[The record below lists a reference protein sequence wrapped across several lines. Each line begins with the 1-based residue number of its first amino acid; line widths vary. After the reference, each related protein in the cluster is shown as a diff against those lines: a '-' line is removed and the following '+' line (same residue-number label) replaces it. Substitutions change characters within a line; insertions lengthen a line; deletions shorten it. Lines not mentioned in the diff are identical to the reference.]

1 MPDYNYE
8 IHLVRKNKDGKE
20 ELIHVFNGPHY
31 AMMVAP
37 ANKLKAELQHL
48 EPTHGDPRAVRLK
61 LTISD

>member
-1 MPDYNYE
+1 
-8 IHLVRKNKDGKE
+8 
-20 ELIHVFNGPHY
+20 
-31 AMMVAP
+31 MMVAP